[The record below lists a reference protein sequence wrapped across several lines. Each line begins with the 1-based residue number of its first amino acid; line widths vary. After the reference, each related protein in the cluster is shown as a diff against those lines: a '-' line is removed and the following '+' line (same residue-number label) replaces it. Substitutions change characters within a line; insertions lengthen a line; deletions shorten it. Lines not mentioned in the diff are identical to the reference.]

1 MSKTNPAGVPVSHN
15 FDELTPPPHDIP
27 VWTSSHMS
35 KFHERLSDV
44 EIKQAAHD
52 EKHRGHESSH
62 VAVKQ
67 EVADI
72 KLANNEQQKSLS
84 KIELGMVGIQTT
96 MAHISSEM
104 ARSNQRADAGGQNV
118 ANWIRFSIQIILTIA
133 AVLVAVYAA
142 SKK

>member
-1 MSKTNPAGVPVSHN
+1 MSRTNPKGVPISQDFN
-15 FDELTPPPHDIP
+15 DLTPPPMDVEVP
-27 VWTSSHMS
+27 EWTKSNVNRLHERMS
-35 KFHERLSDV
+35 KAEVNHAKLEAHHSALERDLADV
-44 EIKQAAHD
+44 
-52 EKHRGHESSH
+52 
-62 VAVKQ
+62 
-67 EVADI
+67 
-72 KLANNEQQKSLS
+72 KLASNEQQRSLA

-104 ARSNQRADAGGQNV
+104 ARSNQRADNGGQNV